1 MTHKT
6 KSCKYCKKR
15 HPVDSSLHLPGGF
28 FCSFS
33 HAIKWANDRVEKTR
47 LLAQARDIK
56 KRKSALKTKGDWM
69 REAQTEFNKFIRL
82 RDDKDPCISCDKIN
96 DGTHQRHASHYRSC
110 GAAPE
115 LRFNELNV
123 HASCAQCNGIKSGN
137 LIEYRIRLI
146 KKIGIKNVEYLEG
159 PHEPLRL
166 TIDDI
171 KKVKQEY
178 RNKCK
183 SFNKS

>member
-82 RDDKDPCISCDKIN
+82 RDQDDNCISCQQPPKKKN
-96 DGTHQRHASHYRSC
+96 AGHYRSVGSC
-110 GAAPE
+110 PE

-123 HASCAQCNGIKSGN
+123 HLQCEYCNTFLSSN
-137 LIEYRIRLI
+137 AIEYRKNLI
-146 KKIGIKNVEYLEG
+146 IKIGIKNVEYIEG

-183 SFNKS
+183 SFNKC